1 MGIWGIAMHAQMIG
15 LDLLSGKSEIEVPFT
30 LKQGFIVVNIKLD
43 NKIPLDFILDTGAE
57 HSVLFHRAYTDLLG
71 MPYSK
76 RIQIRGSD
84 LDLPQYALI
93 SRNAIINLASKAVVK
108 RDLLVLEENIQLF
121 QESLGFPI
129 DGIIGGSFYRG
140 LVINIDYKRK
150 KLRFY
155 NPDKF
160 KMKRSGFT
168 EIDIEILRNKPYI
181 TTKTSINQNSISY
194 TKLLIDTGAGI
205 PLLLHA
211 NTDSTLV
218 LPNIVINGTIGQ
230 GLGGNLEGFI
240 GKVHKFEMDIFEFP
254 EILALFQDFDDQI
267 EHNRPSKIFRNGII
281 GNLLLSRFE
290 IFIDYLREKL
300 YLKPIGKFNKDF
312 DYDKSGL
319 VIFALGKNLNQFYV
333 KEVLPG
339 TPAEEA
345 GIMSGDLIKKIG
357 IFGSNFWSLERITE
371 KLRGKDG
378 KKIKMV
384 IERGG
389 YKIKKTFR
397 LRDLFKNNS
406 PK

>member
-1 MGIWGIAMHAQMIG
+1 MGVCAISLQSQMIG
-15 LDLLSGKSEIEVPFT
+15 LDLLGGKNEIEVPFT

-43 NKIPLDFILDTGAE
+43 NKLPLDFILDTGAE

-93 SRNAIINLASKAVVK
+93 SRNAVINIASKAIVK
-108 RDLLVLEENIQLF
+108 RDLLVLEENLQLF

-129 DGIIGGSFYRG
+129 DGILGGSFYRG
-140 LVINIDYKRK
+140 LVLNIDYKKR

-160 KMKRSGFT
+160 KMKRTGFT

-181 TTKTSINQNSISY
+181 TTKTSINPNSSAN

-211 NTDSTLV
+211 DTDSSLI

-240 GKVHKFEMDIFEFP
+240 GKVHKFEMDRFEFP
-254 EILALFQDFDDQI
+254 EILALFQDFDDQL
-267 EHNRPSKIFRNGII
+267 EENRPNKIFRNGII

-290 IFIDYLREKL
+290 IFIDYLKEKL

-319 VIFALGKNLNQFYV
+319 IIFAIGKNLNQFYV
-333 KEVLPG
+333 KDVLPG
-339 TPAEEA
+339 TPAAEA
-345 GIMSGDLIKKIG
+345 GILPGDLIKRIG
-357 IFGSNFWSLERITE
+357 IFGSNFWSLERINE

-378 KKIKMV
+378 KKIRMV

-397 LRDLFKNNS
+397 LRDLFKNPS

>member
-1 MGIWGIAMHAQMIG
+1 MSISGQMIG
-15 LDLLSGKSEIEVPFT
+15 LDLLKGKTEIEVPFS
-30 LKQGFIVVNIKLD
+30 LKQGFIVVNIRLD
-43 NKIPLDFILDTGAE
+43 NKLPLDFILDTGAE

-84 LDLPQYALI
+84 LDVPQYALI
-93 SRNAIINLASKAVVK
+93 SRNAVINLASKAVVK
-108 RDLLVLEENIQLF
+108 RDLLVLEENLQLF

-129 DGIIGGSFYRG
+129 DGILGGSFYRG

-160 KMKRSGFT
+160 KMNRTGFT
-168 EIDIEILRNKPYI
+168 KIDIEILRNKPYLSTETAI
-181 TTKTSINQNSISY
+181 NPGSKTK
-194 TKLLIDTGAGI
+194 TKLLLDTGAGI

-211 NTDSTLV
+211 NTDTSLI
-218 LPNIVINGTIGQ
+218 LPDIVINGTIGQ
-230 GLGGNLEGFI
+230 GLGGNLEGYI
-240 GKVHKFEMDIFEFP
+240 GKIHKFEMDKFEFP

-267 EHNRPSKIFRNGII
+267 EDNRQSKIFRNGII

-290 IFIDYLREKL
+290 IFIDYLRECL

-333 KEVLPG
+333 KDVLPG
-339 TPAEEA
+339 TPAAEA
-345 GIMSGDLIKKIG
+345 GILPGDLIKKIG

-378 KKIKMV
+378 KKIRMV

-389 YKIKKTFR
+389 YKMKKIFH
-397 LRDLFKNNS
+397 LRDLFKQKS
-406 PK
+406 AK